1 MAFGAV
7 ALVLVPLWMKSATM
21 EVRSQ
26 ETRVWL
32 PSPPRGQRRLRLV
45 SDRDVHPTRWLA

>member
-26 ETRVWL
+26 ETRVWVSL
-32 PSPPRGQRRLRLV
+32 APAGAASPPPRF
-45 SDRDVHPTRWLA
+45 